1 MAQRDIHSRQRK
13 QLFVDRKVQ
22 GALIVRAIGYWFFC
36 LLTIT
41 LMLLCWRIVTGPAR
55 MFYMHFD
62 DMWFHFGPALAASL
76 ILLPMVIVDLL
87 RISNRFV
94 GPMVRFR
101 RMMKDLAAGKSVRP
115 IVLRDGDFWQD
126 YAKDFNALI
135 CHVER
140 LTAELAAARQNDP
153 ASLSSADEAGAEP
166 ALTGSGH

>member
-1 MAQRDIHSRQRK
+1 MSQHDFHRGQRR
-13 QLFVDRKVQ
+13 QLFVDTKVQ
-22 GALIVRAIGYWFFC
+22 GALIVRAIGYWCFC

-41 LMLLCWRIVTGPAR
+41 LMLLCWRILTGPAR

-62 DMWFHFGPALAASL
+62 DMSFHYGPALVASL

-87 RISNRFV
+87 RTSNRFV

-101 RMMKDLAAGKSVRP
+101 RMMKDLAAGKQVRQ
-115 IVLRDGDFWQD
+115 IALRDGDFWQD

-140 LTAELAAARQNDP
+140 LTAELAAARQND
-153 ASLSSADEAGAEP
+153 ASSQPPVDEGTEP
-166 ALTGSGH
+166 KLVASDQ